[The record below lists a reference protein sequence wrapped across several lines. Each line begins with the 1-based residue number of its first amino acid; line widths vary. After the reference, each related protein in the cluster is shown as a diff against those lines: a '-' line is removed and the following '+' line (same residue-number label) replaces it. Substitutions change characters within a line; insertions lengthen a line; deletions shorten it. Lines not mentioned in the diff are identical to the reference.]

1 MDFFSKTS
9 ILKKINRNKMKQKP
23 SQSTQIYFIV
33 SCIIMGIGL
42 SYIILPRL
50 IMLLS
55 NRTTRVSVDKL
66 YRDNEY
72 GENYIQ
78 YTYKNEFNNQIYS
91 IKRILEYDQYMLLQ
105 GKKYVNIQYGQY
117 LPKYTII
124 EILGDT
130 DCGIGIFLLVTL
142 LLIYKWASS

>member
-1 MDFFSKTS
+1 
-9 ILKKINRNKMKQKP
+9 MKQKS
-23 SQSTQIYFIV
+23 SQSTQIYFII
-33 SCIIMGIGL
+33 SCIVMGFGF

-50 IMLLS
+50 IMLIS
-55 NRTTRVSVDKL
+55 NKTTSVLVDKL
-66 YRDNEY
+66 YRDSEY

-91 IKRILEYDQYMLLQ
+91 IRRILKYDQYVLLE
-105 GKKYVNIQYGQY
+105 GEKYVNIQYGQY

-124 EILGDT
+124 EILGDS
-130 DCGIGIFLLVTL
+130 DYKVGIFLLISF